1 MNKKAIVC
9 RNIKKT
15 RLGILHFTFIFLFSG
30 VQVFY
35 QHSDNESFKV
45 DAHGKQVE
53 TLDILSRAKFCL
65 VAREKYGKL
74 STPLLMATLHAGC
87 IPIIVIDNLVL
98 PFSEVLDWKRFS
110 IRFYEHD
117 SELIYDHVM
126 SKVNNSCF

>member
-1 MNKKAIVC
+1 MS
-9 RNIKKT
+9 NIKKECW
-15 RLGILHFTFIFLFSG
+15 FIFLFSG

-35 QHSDNESFKV
+35 QHSDSESFKV
-45 DAHGKQVE
+45 DAHGKQVK

-117 SELIYDHVM
+117 SELIYDHVT

>member
-1 MNKKAIVC
+1 ML
-9 RNIKKT
+9 NIKEK
-15 RLGILHFTFIFLFSG
+15 LFHLFCNLCLFFLFSG

-35 QHSDNESFKV
+35 HSDSESFKV
-45 DAHGKQVE
+45 DTHGKKVE

-117 SELIYDHVM
+117 SELIYDHVT
-126 SKVNNSCF
+126 SKVNNSSF